1 MSDLSLFKELNRAKK
16 DIIIECCKYFSHKY
30 ELDEHYKNYD
40 IDEDIKTLCSLNIDD
55 SLHKVAKK
63 KNKDKDPDKPKKNL
77 SAFMFFCN
85 NYRNEVK
92 NANPKA
98 TLGEVAKMLGGIWQE
113 LESDDKLPFEKQAKE
128 DKIRYKEEMEKYNS
142 NH

>member
-1 MSDLSLFKELNRAKK
+1 MSDLNLFKELNRAKK

-40 IDEDIKTLCSLNIDD
+40 IEDDIKILGGLLIDD
-55 SLHKVAKK
+55 SLSRGSKK
-63 KNKDKDPDKPKKNL
+63 KEKDPNKPKKNL

-92 NANPKA
+92 NANPGA
-98 TLGEVAKMLGGIWQE
+98 SLGEVSKMLGGIWQE
-113 LESDDKLPFEKQAKE
+113 LESDDKLPFEKQAND
-128 DKIRYKEEMEKYNS
+128 DKLRYKQQMEEYN
-142 NH
+142 NN